1 MASLST
7 FNLAHAVGELFTAA
21 DVNRIE
27 QNVEYAVVPNIG
39 IINSAPNS
47 SMSSASFAV
56 VGSNV
61 SHQTYTGR
69 VLLIG
74 HVQVEVT
81 SLVGGNPDIS
91 VTVTRDGTNV
101 VSGNALG
108 RQIMSAVGYFTI
120 PLAFVVTGISPGTN
134 TWDVRYA
141 KNGGA
146 SPTARYIRLSV
157 IDI

>member
-21 DVNRIE
+21 DLNRLE
-27 QNVEYAVVPNIG
+27 QNTEYAVIPNIG
-39 IINSAPNS
+39 IINSAPNT

-56 VGSNV
+56 VGSTVNHL
-61 SHQTYTGR
+61 SYTGR

-91 VTVTRDGTNV
+91 VTVTHGGTNV

-120 PLAFVVTGISPGTN
+120 PLAFVVTGLTPGTE

-141 KNGGA
+141 KNAGA
-146 SPTARYIRLSV
+146 NPTARYIRLSV